1 MVWNMKRGSVATK
14 TKVKRGFFIVFEGLD
29 GVGKSVQVAML
40 KDWLKRMKLRPFITK
55 EPTENITGNILRIVL
70 RMEKLSPLTDALLFA
85 ADRAEHID
93 KEIKKRLKKGQI
105 VISERY
111 VYANI
116 AYQTV
121 QGVSERFIKSINDF
135 AIKPDLVILLD
146 VPAETA
152 LRRDWNALYYLPTKF
167 EKSMKFNDRVRK
179 KYLEMAKKYDFVVI
193 DANKSVDDVFE
204 DVKNVVNKI
213 CFNKNSLS
221 LSS

>member
-1 MVWNMKRGSVATK
+1 MT
-14 TKVKRGFFIVFEGLD
+14 TKVRKGFFIVFEGLD

-55 EPTENITGNILRIVL
+55 EPTENITGNILRIAL

-116 AYQTV
+116 AYQTA
-121 QGVSERFIKSINDF
+121 QGVSERFIKNINDF

-146 VPAETA
+146 APAETA
-152 LRRDWNALYYLPTKF
+152 IQRDWNVLYYLPQKF
-167 EKSMKFNDRVRK
+167 EKSKKFNEKVRK
-179 KYLEMAKKYDFVVI
+179 KYLELAKKYDAVII
-193 DANKSVDDVFE
+193 DATRPVDEMFE
-204 DVKNVVNKI
+204 DVKNVVNKSM
-213 CFNKNSLS
+213 FGR
-221 LSS
+221 